1 MANLRDI
8 RRRIKSVKN
17 TAQIT
22 RAMQLVAAAKMKK
35 AQDQAMA
42 GRDYSSQLNAVLS
55 DISAGESEEASH
67 PLLEV
72 REGNRELVLLISTDK
87 GLCGPLNTNL
97 AKKLRAT
104 TSDTADYVTVGRKL
118 RVMLEKLQKN
128 ILADFSVK
136 DPVPFAEARAIA
148 SFLMKQFKDG
158 KYDKVSII
166 HMRFINTLTQ
176 IPEMITLLPVQ
187 PPAAS
192 ENDGLIPGSSTDHL
206 FEPSANEVLASILP
220 LYGLALGLSAAT
232 AALLV
237 SCIGLGSA
245 LTMLPAGLLADRFDD
260 QARGRRSVMLA
271 CAAITLAAAALVPL
285 VPQAPWLVWPI
296 VFIWGGAGGS
306 LYTMAMIDIGAREK
320 GITLVNS
327 TAVLVLTYTLGG
339 LAASS
344 FSGALIDWSP
354 ALGFPLVL
362 IGVAGM
368 GLAVLLRTRHRQDI

>member
-55 DISAGESEEASH
+55 DISAGESEDASH

-72 REGNRELVLLISTDK
+72 REGNRELVLVISTDK

-97 AKKLRAT
+97 AKKLRSS

-118 RVMLEKLQKN
+118 RIMLEKLQKN
-128 ILADFSVK
+128 ILADFTVK

-148 SFLMKQFKDG
+148 SFLTKQFTQG
-158 KYDKVSII
+158 NYDKVSII

-176 IPEMITLLPVQ
+176 IPEMVTLLPVQ

-192 ENDGLIPGSSTDHL
+192 ENEGAIPGSSEDHL
-206 FEPSANEVLASILP
+206 FEPSAADVLASILP
-220 LYGLALGLSAAT
+220 LYINFQVYQALLEARATEHSARMVAMKAAT
-232 AALLV
+232 DNAKKF
-237 SCIGLGSA
+237 IKE
-245 LTMLPAGLLADRFDD
+245 LTLEYNKVRQG
-260 QARGRRSVMLA
+260 
-271 CAAITLAAAALVPL
+271 AITAELLE
-285 VPQAPWLVWPI
+285 I
-296 VFIWGGAGGS
+296 
-306 LYTMAMIDIGAREK
+306 TTAMKAME
-320 GITLVNS
+320 
-327 TAVLVLTYTLGG
+327 
-339 LAASS
+339 
-344 FSGALIDWSP
+344 
-354 ALGFPLVL
+354 
-362 IGVAGM
+362 
-368 GLAVLLRTRHRQDI
+368 